1 MDPNHSL
8 KNSFIIKRGKLDD
21 LIHQYPVS
29 TKEYSALLICTKGN
43 IQIGI
48 NQEEILIEKNQ
59 LIGLKPYTELTSFQI
74 SDDCE
79 GLAFGIHRNL
89 FQHFTEPILHFE
101 PIHILRLNTFAKIVL
116 TDQQLENLED
126 IFRLLEKQASSK
138 DSFFKFQKVKS
149 LFTMMTYEIIQIMTE
164 DKQVNTSDFT
174 RSKIITSNFFIL
186 LNTNVH
192 QKKGVEYFADKLN
205 ITSKHLIASVKST
218 TQETPRK
225 IIDRM
230 LLTHAQNMLSN
241 KAYSIQMI
249 AESLGFSDA
258 SAFTKFF
265 KRNAGCTPKEFRQE
279 NN

>member
-1 MDPNHSL
+1 MDTNHSL

-21 LIHQYPVS
+21 LIRQYPIS
-29 TKEYSALLICTKGN
+29 TKEYSALLICTKGE

-48 NQEEILIEKNQ
+48 NQEEIVIKKNQ
-59 LIGLKPYTELTSFQI
+59 LIGLKPFTELTSFQI
-74 SDDCE
+74 SEDCE
-79 GLAFGIHRNL
+79 GLAFGIHKNL

-101 PIHILRLNTFAKIVL
+101 PIHILRLNTFSKIVL
-116 TDQQLENLED
+116 REEQLENLDD
-126 IFRLLEKQASSK
+126 IFKLLEKQSK
-138 DSFFKFQKVKS
+138 LEDSFFKFQKVKS
-149 LFTMMTYEIIQIMTE
+149 LFSMMTYEILQILTE
-164 DKQVNTSDFT
+164 DKQVNTSDFN
-174 RSKIITSNFFIL
+174 RSKMITSNFFIL

-192 QKKGVEYFADKLN
+192 QKKGVEFFADKLN
-205 ITSKHLIASVKST
+205 ITPKHLIASVKST

-241 KAYSIQMI
+241 KEYSVQMI
-249 AESLGFSDA
+249 AENLGFSDA

-265 KRNAGCTPKEFRQE
+265 KRCTGQTPKDFREE